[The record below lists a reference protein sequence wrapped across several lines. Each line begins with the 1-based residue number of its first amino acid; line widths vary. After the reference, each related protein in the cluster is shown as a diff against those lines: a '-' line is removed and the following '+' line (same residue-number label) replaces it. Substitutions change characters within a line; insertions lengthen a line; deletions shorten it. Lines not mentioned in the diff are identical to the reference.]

1 MAAEELSQD
10 EIDSLLNGADETE
23 DSDNKEEKTGGD
35 DQINKD
41 TKGFFDLLNNS
52 IEEVLKTAF
61 SLEVVSK
68 FTDLSIVNKDD
79 VSFDNKVVVSVS
91 VNKEDKQSSLSILI
105 DKRFASILSDLML
118 MGPGEAKDELESD
131 DLDALKELFSQV
143 FGHFSTAVKENIP
156 APLSFEVKEVK
167 LKPLELDDNLYK
179 AVYDIALPNIEDGTF
194 EIYSPKSIDELFVV
208 EQPEVE
214 TQEEEIP
221 FKDVEDVSVE
231 KETEPTTQQAAATT
245 EAVKNLDLIMDI
257 DLEVKIRIGEKY
269 MLIKDILDLKDGSI
283 IELEKNIEEPMD
295 ILVNGKIVAKGV
307 VVVVGGRFG
316 VKITHIETREER
328 IKSLG
333 G

>member
-10 EIDSLLNGADETE
+10 EIDSLLNAEETE
-23 DSDNKEEKTGGD
+23 DNNDKEESSSSDN
-35 DQINKD
+35 QIDKD
-41 TKGFFDLLNNS
+41 TKRFFDLLNSS

-68 FTDLSIVNKDD
+68 FTDLNIVSKDD
-79 VSFDNKVVVSVS
+79 VSFENKVFVSVS
-91 VNKEDKQSSLSILI
+91 VSKDDKENPLFILI

-131 DLDALKELFSQV
+131 DLDAIKELFSQV
-143 FGHFSTAVKENIP
+143 FGHFSTAVKENI
-156 APLSFEVKEVK
+156 ATPLSFEVKEVK
-167 LKPLELDDNLYK
+167 LEPSELENNLYK
-179 AVYDIALPNIEDGTF
+179 AVYDVALPNIEDGAF
-194 EIYSPKSIDELFVV
+194 EIYSPKAIDELFAV
-208 EQPEVE
+208 EQLEIE
-214 TQEEEIP
+214 TPEEEIP
-221 FKDVEDVSVE
+221 FRDVE
-231 KETEPTTQQAAATT
+231 EPTFEQKAAPSTQVSTT
-245 EAVKNLDLIMDI
+245 EAPKNLDLIMDI

-295 ILVNGKIVAKGV
+295 ILVNGKVVAKGV

-316 VKITHIETREER
+316 VKITHIETKEER